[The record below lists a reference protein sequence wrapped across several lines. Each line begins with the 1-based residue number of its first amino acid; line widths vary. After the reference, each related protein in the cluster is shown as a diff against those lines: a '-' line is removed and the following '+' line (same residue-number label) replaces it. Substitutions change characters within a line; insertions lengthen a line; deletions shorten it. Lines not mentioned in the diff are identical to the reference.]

1 MKTYLDLV
9 NECDTFPYPE
19 KDATAHS
26 TLTSTLYT
34 LIHED
39 PTTFTTYPLGY
50 ITLPVYRALLKVPT
64 SIKGEMSVNQSQ
76 RTISLFTQATEP
88 ERSAAVAATCEYW
101 RTNKTFEV
109 LSGWRDELY
118 PVYGPGNEVLWS
130 IERSASVLFGILGYG
145 IHMMA
150 YVRCP
155 EVKYGMKLWVPRRSA
170 TKQTY
175 PSMLDNTVAGGM
187 STGEDKFEALVRECM
202 EEASFPED
210 VVRKNAKAHGALT
223 YFHVRGATA
232 GGETG
237 LMQPEC
243 EYIYDLELPADV
255 IPKPNDS
262 EVEQFYLWTVEE
274 VQEHMKLGEFKPNCG
289 IVLLDFFIRY
299 GIFTRENESD
309 FDEIKS
315 RIHRKL
321 PFLGPH
327 NI

>member
-19 KDATAHS
+19 TDPAAYT
-26 TLTSTLYT
+26 TMTSSIYT

-39 PTTFTTYPLGY
+39 PLTSTIYPIGY
-50 ITLPVYRALLKVPT
+50 ITIPIYQALCKVPT
-64 SIKGEMSVNQSQ
+64 SIKGEMLVNQSR
-76 RTISLFTQATEP
+76 RTISIFTQATEP
-88 ERSAAVAATCEYW
+88 ERTAAVAAICDYW
-101 RTNKTFEV
+101 RSNKTFEV
-109 LSGWRDELY
+109 LSGWRDEVY

-130 IERSASVLFGILGYG
+130 VERSASVLFGILGYG

-155 EVKYGMKLWVPRRSA
+155 EVKYGMRLWVPRRSA

-187 STGEDKFEALVRECM
+187 ATGEDKFEALVRECM
-202 EEASFPED
+202 EEASFPEEI
-210 VVRKNAKAHGALT
+210 VRKNVKDQGALT
-223 YFHVRGATA
+223 YFHVRGVNA

-243 EYIYDLELPADV
+243 EYVYDLELPLDV
-255 IPKPNDS
+255 IPKPNDT
-262 EVEQFYLWTVEE
+262 EVDQFYLLTVEE
-274 VQEHMKLGEFKPNCG
+274 VQEHMKNDEFKTNCA
-289 IVLLDFFIRY
+289 IVLLDFFIRH
-299 GIFTRENESD
+299 GILTRENESD
-309 FDEIKS
+309 FDEINS

-321 PFLGPH
+321 PFPGPH